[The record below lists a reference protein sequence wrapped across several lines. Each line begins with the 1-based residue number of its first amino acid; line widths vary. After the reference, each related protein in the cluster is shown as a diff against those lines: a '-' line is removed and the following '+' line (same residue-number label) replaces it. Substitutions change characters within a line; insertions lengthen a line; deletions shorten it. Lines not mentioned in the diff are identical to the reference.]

1 METLA
6 SLREQLPEAAKDI
19 KLNLQT
25 VLSGG
30 PLSMAQRWGVVVAA
44 ALTSRH
50 PELSRVLVQEAR
62 KQAGDAVV
70 EDAVAAAALMGMN
83 NVFYRFRHRI
93 GKEEYSEKP
102 ARLRMNR
109 LAKPATNRADFE
121 LFSLAVSA
129 INDCETCVR
138 AHEQAVIEAGISTD
152 AVLDAVRIAATV
164 HGAAVALDAAAALA
178 HPTAALRE
186 PMSQET
192 MSQETMSQESAAQA
206 ILAQSPI

>member
-1 METLA
+1 MKMETLA

-19 KLNLQT
+19 KLNLQS

-30 PLSMAQRWGVVVAA
+30 PLTAAQRWGVVVAA
-44 ALTSRH
+44 ALTARNA
-50 PELSRVLVQEAR
+50 ELSRALVQEAR
-62 KQAGDAVV
+62 QRAGDAVV

-93 GKEEYSEKP
+93 AKEEYSEKP

-109 LAKPATNRADFE
+109 LAKPATNRPDFE

-138 AHEQAVIEAGISTD
+138 AHEQAVLEGGISAD

-164 HGAAVALDAAAALA
+164 HAAATALEAAAALA
-178 HPTAALRE
+178 RP
-186 PMSQET
+186 SV
-192 MSQETMSQESAAQA
+192 AAQVA
-206 ILAQSPI
+206 LAQPPV